1 MPERDIPYSSF
12 NYVVS
17 FGGSSQLYG
26 GFSEVSGLGV
36 ELTVAEYRNGSDPE
50 NHMRKVIG
58 MHKVTDAT
66 FKRGVIDSTTLWSWI
81 NAAYTGGPNVKVNVR
96 VTLLNEARQPV
107 QSWILRNAVPKSY
120 KGPTL
125 TGKGGEEVAI
135 EELVL
140 CSEGFSIEKG

>member
-1 MPERDIPYSSF
+1 MPERTIPYSAF
-12 NYVVS
+12 NYLVS
-17 FGGSSQLYG
+17 FAGGETHG

-36 ELTVAEYRNGSDPE
+36 ELTVAEYRNGNDME
-50 NHMRKVIG
+50 NHVRKVVG

-66 FKRGVIDSTTLWSWI
+66 FKRGVINSLALWTWI
-81 NAAYTGGPNVKVNVR
+81 NQSFTGGPNTKVNVR
-96 VTLLNEARQPV
+96 VTLLDEERNAV

-125 TGKGGEEVAI
+125 TGKGGEDVAI

-140 CSEGFSIEKG
+140 ASEGFAIEQG

>member
-1 MPERDIPYSSF
+1 MAERDIPYSAF
-12 NYVVS
+12 NYLVS
-17 FGGSSQLYG
+17 FAGGQTYG

-50 NHMRKVIG
+50 NHVRKVVG

-66 FKRGVIDSTTLWSWI
+66 FKRGVIDSTTLWNWI
-81 NAAYTGGPNVKVNVR
+81 DQAYTGGPNVKVNVR
-96 VTLLNEARQPV
+96 VTLLDEERNAV

-125 TGKGGEEVAI
+125 TGKGGEDVAV

-140 CSEGFSIEKG
+140 ASEGFAIEKG